1 MDKFKITKCGK
12 DEDKFIKEF
21 VSDLREADKKEMA
34 TFVDNPLLEI
44 TESVNASFEAYKVE
58 TVGSKPLALFGVT
71 AVPEQKGYLIWCV
84 GTDELR
90 KYRKSFVKISKNV
103 LKKWLTEYK
112 LLFNFVSLENK
123 NAVDWLKWLGA
134 KFEKPFKIKNKD
146 YMYFTLR
153 KIRRQKCVQ

>member
-12 DEDKFIKEF
+12 CGKDEEEFIKEF
-21 VSDLREADKKEMA
+21 VSDLRDADKKEMA

-44 TESVNASFEAYKVE
+44 TESINASIEAYKAQ
-58 TVGSKPLALFGVT
+58 TLDNKPLALFGVT
-71 AVPEQKGYLIWCV
+71 AVSETKGFLIWCV
-84 GTDELR
+84 GTNELS

-123 NAVDWLKWLGA
+123 NAVNWLKWLGA
-134 KFEKPFKIKNKD
+134 KFEKPFKIKNKE
-146 YMYFTLR
+146 YIFFTLR
-153 KIRRQKCVQ
+153 KTRR